1 MVKKEIKSII
11 LYLDSAAAIDYLTD
25 EQAGILFKAVLRY
38 GRDGQMLESSDTALT
53 ALFTMLCTQID
64 RDHKKY
70 EERCERN
77 VTNAKKRY
85 EKQHQE
91 EQPPAIACDRMPPH
105 PNACHNDNN
114 SDNDNKTD
122 NDDDNADALIISDA
136 SVSDYSF
143 ETVWEMYGKPV
154 GNVEVLKAKWN
165 SLSAKNKDNILA
177 YIPLYVA
184 STPEVRY
191 RKNFENFLSERYWET
206 HPLNINTIQ
215 NETTINTYPALSG
228 TERRTQQRQWLLQR
242 FPTVEYFFNIFS
254 PQRQLLICQD
264 PTYCFFGPSPTLTE
278 VDIMY
283 GPFTSAKW
291 LIPLIADASLSC
303 GLKEDVTE
311 NQLQFT
317 AMAIYGRFRWLK
329 ASELMLFFF
338 NFKAGFYERFYSY
351 FDTQTIIRSV
361 KTFIEERAL
370 AIAAHERDL

>member
-114 SDNDNKTD
+114 SDNDNGHDNKTD
-122 NDDDNADALIISDA
+122 TDDDNADALIICDA
-136 SVSDYSF
+136 SVSDCSF
-143 ETVWEMYGKPV
+143 ETVWSMYGKPV
-154 GNVEVLKAKWN
+154 GNVEILRSIWD
-165 SLSAKNKDNILA
+165 SLSAKNKDIILS
-177 YIPLYVA
+177 YIPQYVA

-206 HPLNINTIQ
+206 HPLNTIQ
-215 NETTINTYPALSG
+215 NETTRNTYPAINE
-228 TERRTQQRQWLLQR
+228 TERR
-242 FPTVEYFFNIFS
+242 
-254 PQRQLLICQD
+254 
-264 PTYCFFGPSPTLTE
+264 
-278 VDIMY
+278 
-283 GPFTSAKW
+283 KW
-291 LIPLIADASLSC
+291 VVYNNAIKAIADLNVA
-303 GLKEDVTE
+303 
-311 NQLQFT
+311 
-317 AMAIYGRFRWLK
+317 
-329 ASELMLFFF
+329 
-338 NFKAGFYERFYSY
+338 AG
-351 FDTQTIIRSV
+351 TTTIPAETVVATVIS
-361 KTFIEERAL
+361 
-370 AIAAHERDL
+370 DS

>member
-165 SLSAKNKDNILA
+165 SLSAKKNDNIRA

-206 HPLNINTIQ
+206 HPLNTIQ
-215 NETTINTYPALSG
+215 NETTSNTYPTLNG
-228 TERRTQQRQWLLQR
+228 TERRKRDVCQNAVKAIANINFIAETAAI
-242 FPTVEYFFNIFS
+242 PAETVVA
-254 PQRQLLICQD
+254 
-264 PTYCFFGPSPTLTE
+264 TE
-278 VDIMY
+278 VPD
-283 GPFTSAKW
+283 S
-291 LIPLIADASLSC
+291 
-303 GLKEDVTE
+303 
-311 NQLQFT
+311 
-317 AMAIYGRFRWLK
+317 
-329 ASELMLFFF
+329 
-338 NFKAGFYERFYSY
+338 
-351 FDTQTIIRSV
+351 
-361 KTFIEERAL
+361 
-370 AIAAHERDL
+370 

>member
-1 MVKKEIKSII
+1 MAKKEIKSII
-11 LYLDSAAAIDYLTD
+11 LYLDSAVAIDYLTD
-25 EQAGILFKAVLRY
+25 EQAGILFKAILRY
-38 GRDGQMLESSDTALT
+38 GRNGQMLESSDTALT

-77 VTNAKKRY
+77 VANAKKRY

-91 EQPPAIACDRMPPH
+91 EQPLAIACDRMPPH

-114 SDNDNKTD
+114 SDNDNETDNKTD
-122 NDDDNADALIISDA
+122 NDDDNADALIITEGSGA
-136 SVSDYSF
+136 DYPF

-215 NETTINTYPALSG
+215 NETTRSTYPTLSG
-228 TERRTQQRQWLLQR
+228 TERRKR
-242 FPTVEYFFNIFS
+242 
-254 PQRQLLICQD
+254 
-264 PTYCFFGPSPTLTE
+264 
-278 VDIMY
+278 
-283 GPFTSAKW
+283 
-291 LIPLIADASLSC
+291 
-303 GLKEDVTE
+303 DVYQ
-311 NQLQFT
+311 N
-317 AMAIYGRFRWLK
+317 A
-329 ASELMLFFF
+329 
-338 NFKAGFYERFYSY
+338 
-351 FDTQTIIRSV
+351 V
-361 KTFIEERAL
+361 K
-370 AIAAHERDL
+370 AIAGLNFATEAAVIPAETVVATEISDS

>member
-11 LYLDSAAAIDYLTD
+11 LYLDSAVAIDYLTD

-38 GRDGQMLESSDTALT
+38 GRNGQMLESSDTALT

-114 SDNDNKTD
+114 SDNDTETDNKTD
-122 NDDDNADALIISDA
+122 SDDDNANALIITEG
-136 SVSDYSF
+136 SVADYPF

-154 GNVEVLKAKWN
+154 G
-165 SLSAKNKDNILA
+165 KNRDSILA

-215 NETTINTYPALSG
+215 NETTRSTYPTLSG
-228 TERRTQQRQWLLQR
+228 TERRKRDVYQNA
-242 FPTVEYFFNIFS
+242 VK
-254 PQRQLLICQD
+254 
-264 PTYCFFGPSPTLTE
+264 
-278 VDIMY
+278 
-283 GPFTSAKW
+283 A
-291 LIPLIADASLSC
+291 IA
-303 GLKEDVTE
+303 GLNFVTE
-311 NQLQFT
+311 T
-317 AMAIYGRFRWLK
+317 AVIPAEAVVATEI
-329 ASELMLFFF
+329 SD
-338 NFKAGFYERFYSY
+338 S
-351 FDTQTIIRSV
+351 
-361 KTFIEERAL
+361 
-370 AIAAHERDL
+370 

>member
-11 LYLDSAAAIDYLTD
+11 LYLDSAVAIDYLTD

-85 EKQHQE
+85 EKQHLD
-91 EQPPAIACDRMPPH
+91 EQPPAIACDGMQSH

-143 ETVWEMYGKPV
+143 ETVWTMYGKPV

-165 SLSAKNKDNILA
+165 SLSAKNKDNILD
-177 YIPLYVA
+177 YIPRYVE
-184 STPEVRY
+184 STPEIRY

-206 HPLNINTIQ
+206 HPLNTIQ
-215 NETTINTYPALSG
+215 NESNTINCPSNNEN
-228 TERRTQQRQWLLQR
+228 ERRKR
-242 FPTVEYFFNIFS
+242 NMFS
-254 PQRQLLICQD
+254 TAVKAMSGFDLAAESASGIQ
-264 PTYCFFGPSPTLTE
+264 
-278 VDIMY
+278 
-283 GPFTSAKW
+283 TSV
-291 LIPLIADASLSC
+291 
-303 GLKEDVTE
+303 GLPPEISD
-311 NQLQFT
+311 N
-317 AMAIYGRFRWLK
+317 
-329 ASELMLFFF
+329 
-338 NFKAGFYERFYSY
+338 
-351 FDTQTIIRSV
+351 
-361 KTFIEERAL
+361 
-370 AIAAHERDL
+370 